1 MTTPA
6 TPADHPATGAPA
18 EPATAA
24 APSASAE
31 PTAAASSVS
40 AEPTAAAPTSSAES
54 AAPALTPPVEPA
66 APAPSASADAAASPS
81 GDRPLRILIGA
92 DTFLPH
98 VNGAAR
104 FAERLAAGL
113 VARGHD
119 VHVAAPSIGHQNG
132 GTATET
138 VEGQPMTVHRLPA
151 FRFRPHDWITY
162 VLPWRSKH
170 YARIVLDE
178 VKPDVVHIQSHIV
191 IGRGLTRE
199 ARKRG
204 IPVIATNHV
213 MAENILDFTTL
224 PDFLDRIFVKLAWAD
239 AERTFKMTRAVTT
252 PTRRAADFLEKTI
265 DISGVIPISCG
276 IDRTNYRPDLTPRDK
291 NRLLFVGRLTT
302 EKHIDVVLRAL
313 AQLDPSLDVT
323 FDVVG
328 GGDQRAK
335 LEALAQQLGVAGRVT
350 FHGHASEDDLR
361 TLYSRASVFV
371 IASIAELQSI
381 ATMEAMA
388 SGLPIVA
395 ANAVALPHLVH
406 HGENGYLFEPGDA
419 EELAAR
425 VTDVLTASPEER
437 LRMQQASLD
446 EVAVHDITRT
456 LDTFEALYRGRPLPE

>member
-6 TPADHPATGAPA
+6 TPADPS
-18 EPATAA
+18 EPA
-24 APSASAE
+24 AS
-31 PTAAASSVS
+31 TD
-40 AEPTAAAPTSSAES
+40 SSAARE
-54 AAPALTPPVEPA
+54 A
-66 APAPSASADAAASPS
+66 APAP
-81 GDRPLRILIGA
+81 DRPLRILIGA

-119 VHVAAPSIGHQNG
+119 VHVAAPSVGHGNA
-132 GTATET
+132 GTATE
-138 VEGQPMTVHRLPA
+138 VIEDQPMTMHRLPSY
-151 FRFRPHDWITY
+151 RFLPHDWLTF

-170 YARIVLDE
+170 YARILLDE
-178 VKPDVVHIQSHIV
+178 VKPDVVHMQSHIV
-191 IGRGLTRE
+191 IGRGLARE

-252 PTRRAADFLEKTI
+252 PTRKAADFLESTI

-276 IDRTNYRPDLTPRDK
+276 IDRSNYRPDLTPRDA
-291 NRLLFVGRLTT
+291 NRILFVGRLTT
-302 EKHIDVVLRAL
+302 EKHIDVVLKAL
-313 AQLDPSLDVT
+313 SQLDPALDVT

-335 LEALAQQLGVAGRVT
+335 LETLAQQLGVASRVT
-350 FHGHASEDDLR
+350 FHGHASEEDLR
-361 TLYSRASVFV
+361 TLYSRASVFA

-406 HGENGYLFEPGDA
+406 EGENGYLFEPGNAD
-419 EELAAR
+419 ELAAR
-425 VTDVLTASPEER
+425 LTDVLTAAPEER
-437 LRMQQASLD
+437 TRMQQASLD
-446 EVAVHDITRT
+446 AVAVHDINRT

>member
-1 MTTPA
+1 VTTPA
-6 TPADHPATGAPA
+6 TPADHPTPPA
-18 EPATAA
+18 
-24 APSASAE
+24 SLDASA
-31 PTAAASSVS
+31 ASG
-40 AEPTAAAPTSSAES
+40 AEK
-54 AAPALTPPVEPA
+54 TPE
-66 APAPSASADAAASPS
+66 
-81 GDRPLRILIGA
+81 RPLRILIGA

-119 VHVAAPSIGHQNG
+119 VHVAAPSAGHGNAG
-132 GTATET
+132 RRTET
-138 VEGQPMTVHRLPA
+138 IEGQPMTLHRLPA
-151 FRFRPHDWITY
+151 YRFLPHDWLTF
-162 VLPWRSKH
+162 VWPWRAKH
-170 YARIVLDE
+170 YARLLLDE
-178 VKPDVVHIQSHIV
+178 IKPDVVHIQSHII
-191 IGRGLTRE
+191 IGRGLARE

-204 IPVIATNHV
+204 IPVVATNHV

-239 AERTFKMTRAVTT
+239 AARTFKMTRAVTT
-252 PTRRAADFLEKTI
+252 PTRKAADFLESTI

-276 IDRTNYRPDLTPRDK
+276 IDRSNYRPDLTPRDA
-291 NRLLFVGRLTT
+291 NRILFVGRLTT

-313 AQLDPSLDVT
+313 SQLDPALDVT

-335 LEALAQQLGVAGRVT
+335 LEALAQQLGVAARVT
-350 FHGHASEDDLR
+350 FHGHASEEDLR
-361 TLYSRASVFV
+361 ALYSRASVFA

-395 ANAVALPHLVH
+395 ADAVALPHLVH
-406 HGENGYLFEPGDA
+406 DGENGYLFEPGNAD
-419 EELAAR
+419 ELAAR
-425 VTDVLTASPEER
+425 LTDVLTASPEER
-437 LRMQQASLD
+437 TRMQQASLD
-446 EVAVHDITRT
+446 AVAVHDITRT